1 MEITNI
7 KKLLCFNY
15 ILKDC
20 FECGFVFLGWEV
32 KSIRLSG
39 INISGN
45 YLNFRNSELFVC
57 KTYITGKGFID
68 NDILLEKRDRKI
80 LLKKK
85 ELISLYGMSKIRGHT
100 LLLSR
105 VYFKNNLIKGEIVLC
120 LGKKKYD
127 KKLDLKIKTLSQK
140 SYHF

>member
-20 FECGFVFLGWEV
+20 FECGFVFFGWEV
-32 KSIRLSG
+32 KSIRLNG
-39 INISGN
+39 INISNN
-45 YLNFRNSELFVC
+45 YLTFNKSELFLC
-57 KTYITGKGFID
+57 KTYIIGKGFVD
-68 NDILLEKRDRKI
+68 SDIFLEKRDRKV

-85 ELISLYGMSKIRGHT
+85 ELISLYGMSKIKGHT

-105 VYFKNNLIKGEIVLC
+105 VYLKNNLIKGEINLC

-127 KKLDLKIKTLSQK
+127 KKIDLKIKTLSQK
-140 SYHF
+140 NYHF